1 MDYQTVSVRYEAPVC
16 FLRLNRPGAE
26 NAINSLMV
34 EECRQVLQACED
46 TVTIVVL
53 EGLPQVFC
61 TGADFSEVAAHVNS
75 GQAAPDPEPLYD
87 LWLQLATGPYVTIA
101 HVRGKVNAGGVG
113 FVAACDIAL
122 ADDTVRVSLSEMLF
136 GLFPACVL
144 PFLIRRTGRQKA
156 HYLTLTTAPVSV
168 HKARE
173 WGLIDACEPNSDAL
187 IRKHLLRLRR
197 LSKAGITRYKR
208 YMNGLSELPLQMK
221 PQAVAA
227 NKEIFSDPQVLGD
240 IVRYRTEGKFPW
252 EA

>member
-1 MDYQTVSVRYEAPVC
+1 MGYETINVRYDGTVC
-16 FLRLNRPGAE
+16 FLRLNRPAAE
-26 NAINSLMV
+26 NAINALMV
-34 EECRQVLQACED
+34 EECRQVLRTCEEEA
-46 TVTIVVL
+46 TVVVL
-53 EGLPQVFC
+53 EGLPDVFC
-61 TGADFSEVAAHVNS
+61 TGADFSEVMAHVN
-75 GQAAPDPEPLYD
+75 GGKAAPDPEPLYD

-122 ADDTVRVSLSEMLF
+122 ADETVRVSLSEMLF

-144 PFLIRRTGRQKA
+144 PFLIRRTGYQKA
-156 HYLTLTTAPVSV
+156 HYLTLTTAPVAV
-168 HKARE
+168 EKALD

-187 IRKHLLRLRR
+187 VRKHLLRLRR

-208 YMNGLSELPLQMK
+208 YMNGLSGLPLQMK
-221 PQAVAA
+221 PEAVAA
-227 NKEIFSDPQVLGD
+227 NKEIFADPDILGD